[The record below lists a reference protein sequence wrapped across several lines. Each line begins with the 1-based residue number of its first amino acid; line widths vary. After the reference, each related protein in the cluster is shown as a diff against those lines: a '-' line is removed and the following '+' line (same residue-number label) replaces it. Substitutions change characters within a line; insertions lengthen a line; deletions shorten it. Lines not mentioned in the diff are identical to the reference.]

1 MIMWVKK
8 KKPSA
13 PSPSHQ
19 HFYRCY
25 AYPQNGWFT
34 NLHSSGTW
42 DPHQEGPG
50 MRQSCG
56 AHRYGVLFQFQEVST
71 RSQVAMGG
79 DPRRNSRRCGT
90 FFWPIYRWFM
100 MFNHVYPVKT
110 CVSFF
115 SIAALNNQRVSI
127 GGTVYESFLKWW
139 IPKSPIDFN
148 TKMV

>member
-1 MIMWVKK
+1 
-8 KKPSA
+8 
-13 PSPSHQ
+13 
-19 HFYRCY
+19 
-25 AYPQNGWFT
+25 
-34 NLHSSGTW
+34 
-42 DPHQEGPG
+42 
-50 MRQSCG
+50 
-56 AHRYGVLFQFQEVST
+56 
-71 RSQVAMGG
+71 
-79 DPRRNSRRCGT
+79 
-90 FFWPIYRWFM
+90 